1 MSLCSQEIKIN
12 LKEKLKLMQRSDLAA
27 LKVAK
32 TLMATM
38 NRSIWPCRDRK
49 ERLVAVSTRFQEVG
63 VLATETVLMV
73 RLIKV
78 QINNLIIN

>member
-1 MSLCSQEIKIN
+1 
-12 LKEKLKLMQRSDLAA
+12 MQRSDLAA

-38 NRSIWPCRDRK
+38 NRSIWLYRDLK

-63 VLATETVLMV
+63 VLATETVLMGW
-73 RLIKV
+73 LIKA